1 MSAYSDWAVELLS
14 GVAAGCKVSD
24 RGSMPA
30 PDFPVIPHPGQYWL
44 IWNKFIERKI
54 SIFQ

>member
-30 PDFPVIPHPGQYWL
+30 PRFSRYPTSRPILV
-44 IWNKFIERKI
+44 NME
-54 SIFQ
+54 